1 MFLGVLFLFWICVAG
16 IQCDLKN
23 LEDQVLSLK
32 IDSGSQS
39 VYLNLLQQLEQC
51 NDIKKV
57 DLADHIYYRLG
68 LIHLI
73 ENQEWKAVGSFEK
86 VRKDQGGVSESAGKH
101 LHKLYLKFGIWN
113 KLSNDDEAKNQY
125 LNLNSSKVQTIE
137 NINEM
142 LDIAPYDYHAR
153 SLMRVELLKRLKEEL
168 DISAGQMFVSN
179 SEIILDKHTTKLS
192 LAQRLSLHY
201 EAAVIQ
207 MFAVN
212 SIPTHLRKCLA
223 VDMDHEPCK
232 RLMLFNTRLGK
243 INPARSQILDREM
256 YAFGDESIDW
266 NKIVNFYFKDKKPCT
281 KIPPSYKFE
290 SNYKLI
296 ERVVQES
303 LEQIIGPVREK
314 RPDFLKFIDSVLCQ
328 AGSQAPNNKKL
339 TSPICKR
346 LVKDI
351 LTADEHKE
359 IHKAAI
365 QGEQLPEDLLEK
377 LWSSSPNLAMYVVE
391 GIISKAGKKSP
402 GLQDQISNFFKHH
415 KLFNSNNRYVKTQ
428 SNSINNLMQR
438 RQQQN
443 QQRQRQQQEWFFRQQ
458 QQQQQRY
465 QPPPPPLHTD
475 KDYYK
480 ILNIPKNA
488 DTKEIRKAYLNFTKM
503 YHPDKQGQ
511 LSEEQQKK
519 NDEKMSEIN
528 EAYETLSDEGK
539 RREYDMAR
547 SGQYGGGP
555 GGMPHGGGGMFGQ
568 RGNPFQFNQNFKFN
582 FGF

>member
-1 MFLGVLFLFWICVAG
+1 MFFGVLFLLWVCVAG
-16 IQCDLKN
+16 IQCDLKS
-23 LEDQVLSLK
+23 LQDQVLSLK
-32 IDSGSQS
+32 VDSGSQS
-39 VYLNLLQQLEQC
+39 IYWNLLQQLEQC
-51 NDIKKV
+51 DDVKKF
-57 DLADHIYYRLG
+57 DLEDHIHYRLG

-86 VRKDQGGVSESAGKH
+86 VREDQGSISQSAGKH
-101 LHKLYLKFGIWN
+101 LHNLYLKFGIWD
-113 KLSNDDEAKNQY
+113 KLENGDAKDHY
-125 LNLNSSKVQTIE
+125 LRLNSSNVQTIE
-137 NINEM
+137 NLNEM
-142 LDIAPYDYHAR
+142 LEIAPYDYHAR
-153 SLMRVELLKRLKEEL
+153 SLMRVELLNKLKEEL
-168 DISAGQMFVSN
+168 DVSTGQEFVSN
-179 SEIILDKHTTKLS
+179 SEVILEKHTTRLS

-207 MFAVN
+207 MLVVN
-212 SIPTHLRKCLA
+212 SMPTHLRKCLA
-223 VDMDHEPCK
+223 VDMDYEPCK
-232 RLMLFNTRLGK
+232 RLTLFNTRLGK
-243 INPARSQILDREM
+243 INPPRSRMLDPEM

-266 NKIVNFYFKDKKPCT
+266 NKVVNFYFRDKKPCT
-281 KIPPSYKFE
+281 KLPSGYKFE
-290 SNYKLI
+290 NNYKLI

-303 LEQIIGPVREK
+303 LQETIGDLQGK
-314 RPDFLKFIDSVLCQ
+314 RSDFLKFMDSVLCQ

-339 TSPICKR
+339 TSTTCKK
-346 LVKDI
+346 LVKDV
-351 LTADEHKE
+351 LTAEEHKE
-359 IHKAAI
+359 VHKAAI

-377 LWSSSPNLAMYVVE
+377 LWNSSPNVAMYVVE
-391 GIISKAGKKSP
+391 GIMSKAGKRST
-402 GLQDQISNFFKHH
+402 GLQDQIANFFKQH
-415 KLFNSNNRYVKTQ
+415 KLSNSNNKYVRTQ
-428 SNSINNLMQR
+428 LNSINNIMHQ
-438 RQQQN
+438 RQQQD
-443 QQRQRQQQEWFFRQQ
+443 QQRQRQQQEWYFRQQ

-488 DTKEIRKAYLNFTKM
+488 NAKEIRKAYLNFTKM

-547 SGQYGGGP
+547 SGQYGGGGG
-555 GGMPHGGGGMFGQ
+555 GGMPHGGGGMFGGG
-568 RGNPFQFNQNFKFN
+568 GNPFQFNQNFKFN